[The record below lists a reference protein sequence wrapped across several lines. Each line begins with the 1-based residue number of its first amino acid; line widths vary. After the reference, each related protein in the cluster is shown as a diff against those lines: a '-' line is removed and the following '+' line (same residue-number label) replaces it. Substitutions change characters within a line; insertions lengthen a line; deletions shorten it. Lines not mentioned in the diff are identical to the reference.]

1 MSTHNNQK
9 RTRSND
15 NQGNKNKR
23 WKNGGANQPYATQ
36 EETEVDPAAQE
47 QALKAY
53 MHHAVKLLHKAV
65 KKSKT
70 FEVQK
75 LTRKVKQTR
84 EPKDGK
90 ADETLAKDLDAQL
103 TALKKLDINA
113 IPPHLLSTRIAK
125 LGPLRSVPYLPYLIA
140 VIPKKPAW
148 VEYDPSSAESK
159 ARNRI
164 LANKAVGEAWDEI
177 VRAVRKRLGEE
188 VEPKETNG
196 KGKGKAV
203 EEPPRKGMTMDP
215 GRQAAIE
222 AAFLQGREDAAED
235 GGEADE
241 GEEGVEA
248 ANDADEETSEDEG
261 PVAGF
266 SSGEEE
272 GSEMD
277 DDEAIQRELA
287 ALGGDDSASEG
298 AWSGSEDEAED
309 VDSEAEG
316 APSSKKRRKLSLS
329 PPPAPTSKKAKAAAA
344 AAAAKP
350 ITSSSF
356 LPSLAAGYISYSDSD
371 GEEARWIKD
380 EERKDQKDK
389 RKNRRGQRARQAIW
403 EKKYGSA
410 AAHVVKANG
419 GKPVPLAKVK
429 EQKAKRAERQRNA
442 PPAAAPQ
449 PHQSAPTSNGDAAP
463 RRHQFQEPKAD
474 IGWKKREEVKAAEAA
489 AEKVHPSWEAKRK
502 AAEALKQSAAMK
514 PQGKKIT
521 FD

>member
-1 MSTHNNQK
+1 MSTRTNQK
-9 RTRSND
+9 RSRQSD
-15 NQGNKNKR
+15 NASSKPQNKR
-23 WKNGGANQPYATQ
+23 WKGANQQ
-36 EETEVDPAAQE
+36 QHAQE
-47 QALKAY
+47 GDEADPVEQEHALKAY
-53 MHHAVKLLHKAV
+53 MHHAVRLLHKAV
-65 KKSKT
+65 KKAKT

-75 LTRKVKQTR
+75 VTRKVKQAK

-90 ADETLAKDLDAQL
+90 ADEVLVKDLDAQL
-103 TALKKLDINA
+103 AALKKLDINA
-113 IPPHLLSTRIAK
+113 VPPHLLSTRIAK

-140 VIPKKPAW
+140 SIPKTPKW
-148 VEYDPSSAESK
+148 VEYEPTSAEAK

-177 VRAVRKRLGEE
+177 VRAIRKRLGEE
-188 VEPKETNG
+188 VEPK
-196 KGKGKAV
+196 GKGKAV
-203 EEPPRKGMTMDP
+203 EAPPKKGITMDP

-222 AAFLQGREDAAED
+222 SAFLHGGGDDDDAHDDNERDERD
-235 GGEADE
+235 GD
-241 GEEGVEA
+241 
-248 ANDADEETSEDEG
+248 DADEETSEDEG
-261 PVAGF
+261 PIAGF
-266 SSGEEE
+266 SSGGED
-272 GSEMD
+272 SEMD

-287 ALGGDDSASEG
+287 ALGGDDSASED
-298 AWSGSEDEAED
+298 AWSGSEDD
-309 VDSEAEG
+309 EAEG
-316 APSSKKRRKLSLS
+316 VAADVPASKKRKNLSLS
-329 PPPAPTSKKAKAAAA
+329 PPPALQSKKAKAAAA

-442 PPAAAPQ
+442 PPAPA
-449 PHQSAPTSNGDAAP
+449 SAPAHDAPNAEVPPAP

-489 AEKVHPSWEAKRK
+489 GEKMHPSWEAKRK
-502 AAEALKQSAAMK
+502 AAEALKQSAALK

>member
-1 MSTHNNQK
+1 
-9 RTRSND
+9 
-15 NQGNKNKR
+15 
-23 WKNGGANQPYATQ
+23 
-36 EETEVDPAAQE
+36 
-47 QALKAY
+47 

-75 LTRKVKQTR
+75 LTRKVKQTK

-90 ADETLAKDLDAQL
+90 ADEALAKDLDAQL
-103 TALKKLDINA
+103 SALKKLDINT
-113 IPPHLLSTRIAK
+113 IPPHLLATRIAK
-125 LGPLRSVPYLPYLIA
+125 LGPLRAVPYLPYLIA
-140 VIPKKPAW
+140 SIPKMSAWIEYEPA
-148 VEYDPSSAESK
+148 SAEAK

-188 VEPKETNG
+188 VEPKEGG
-196 KGKGKAV
+196 KGKGKAA
-203 EEPPRKGMTMDP
+203 EEVPRKGMTMDP

-222 AAFLQGREDAAED
+222 AAFLQGAGGDEDDENQQEGRSARAEVT
-235 GGEADE
+235 GEA
-241 GEEGVEA
+241 G
-248 ANDADEETSEDEG
+248 EETSEDEG

-266 SSGEEE
+266 SSGEE
-272 GSEMD
+272 SEMD

-287 ALGGDDSASEG
+287 ALGGDDSDSEG
-298 AWSGSEDEAED
+298 GWSGSEDEDEIGSDADNAVAAEP
-309 VDSEAEG
+309 A
-316 APSSKKRRKLSLS
+316 SKKRRKLSAS
-329 PPPAPTSKKAKAAAA
+329 PPPAAPSKKAKAAAA
-344 AAAAKP
+344 AAGKP

-380 EERKDQKDK
+380 EERKDKKDK

-403 EKKYGSA
+403 EQKYGSA

-442 PPAAAPQ
+442 PPAPAAPAYD
-449 PHQSAPTSNGDAAP
+449 APNAEVPPPP

-474 IGWKKREEVKAAEAA
+474 VGWKKREEVKAAEAA

-502 AAEALKQSAAMK
+502 AAEALKQSAALK

>member
-1 MSTHNNQK
+1 MSTRTDQK
-9 RTRSND
+9 RSRPNG
-15 NQGNKNKR
+15 NAGNKSQNKR
-23 WKNGGANQPYATQ
+23 WQGANQQHDEEGQ
-36 EETEVDPAAQE
+36 EADPVAQE

-75 LTRKVKQTR
+75 LTRKVKQTK

-90 ADETLAKDLDAQL
+90 ADEALAKDLDAQL
-103 TALKKLDINA
+103 SALKKLDINA
-113 IPPHLLSTRIAK
+113 IPPHLLANRIAK

-140 VIPKKPAW
+140 TIPQTPAW
-148 VEYDPSSAESK
+148 VEYEATSAEAK

-188 VEPKETNG
+188 VEPKEGG
-196 KGKGKAV
+196 KGKGKAD
-203 EEPPRKGMTMDP
+203 EEVPRKGMTMDP

-222 AAFLQGREDAAED
+222 AAFLQGAGDDEDDEHQTHERI
-235 GGEADE
+235 EAVD
-241 GEEGVEA
+241 
-248 ANDADEETSEDEG
+248 DADEETSEDEG

-272 GSEMD
+272 SEMD

-287 ALGGDDSASEG
+287 ALGGDDSDSEG
-298 AWSGSEDEAED
+298 GWSGSEDDEDAIGSDADSAVAAEP
-309 VDSEAEG
+309 A
-316 APSSKKRRKLSLS
+316 SKKRRKLSAS
-329 PPPAPTSKKAKAAAA
+329 PPPAPPSKKAKAAAA
-344 AAAAKP
+344 AAAAPGKP

-380 EERKDQKDK
+380 EERKDKKDK

-442 PPAAAPQ
+442 PPGPAAPAYD
-449 PHQSAPTSNGDAAP
+449 APNAEVPPPP

-474 IGWKKREEVKAAEAA
+474 VGWKKREEVKAAEAA

-502 AAEALKQSAAMK
+502 AAEALKQSAALK